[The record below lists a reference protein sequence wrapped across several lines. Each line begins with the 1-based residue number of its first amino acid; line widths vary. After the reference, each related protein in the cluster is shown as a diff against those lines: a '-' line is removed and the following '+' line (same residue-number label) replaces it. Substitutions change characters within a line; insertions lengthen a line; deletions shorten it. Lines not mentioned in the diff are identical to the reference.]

1 MQGQVNNRKD
11 LIKLKT
17 GVIVLAHGSKV
28 KSGNEGL
35 FKIVEMLRAMGK
47 WDMVD
52 ACFLQL
58 AKPGLSEGVKNIVE
72 KGAEK
77 IVVMPLLLFSGNHV
91 LKDIPDEIE
100 NEKRKYPEIQFFYAR
115 NLGAD
120 ERIAQIAA
128 DRIDEATKT

>member
-1 MQGQVNNRKD
+1 M
-11 LIKLKT
+11 KT

-35 FKIVEMLRAMGK
+35 FKVVEMLRAMEK

-72 KGAEK
+72 KGAK
-77 IVVMPLLLFSGNHV
+77 KVVVMPLLLFSGNHV
-91 LKDIPDEIE
+91 LKDIPNEIE

>member
-1 MQGQVNNRKD
+1 M
-11 LIKLKT
+11 KT

-35 FKIVEMLRAMGK
+35 FKIVEMLRAMEK

-72 KGAEK
+72 KGAKK

-100 NEKRKYPEIQFFYAR
+100 NEKRKYPERQFFYAR

>member
-1 MQGQVNNRKD
+1 
-11 LIKLKT
+11 LKT

-35 FKIVEMLRAMGK
+35 FKVVEMLRAMGK

-100 NEKRKYPEIQFFYAR
+100 NEKSKYPEVEFFYAR

-128 DRIDEATKT
+128 DRIDEAIKT

>member
-1 MQGQVNNRKD
+1 
-11 LIKLKT
+11 LKT

-35 FKIVEMLRAMGK
+35 FKVVEMLRAMEK

-58 AKPGLSEGVKNIVE
+58 AKPGLSEGVKGIVE
-72 KGAEK
+72 KGANK

-120 ERIAQIAA
+120 KRIAQIAA